1 MKLIWSIVALL
12 VFGTFLVLVLR
23 SPVHPFT
30 GRPPASAEVA
40 PPAPASPPAK
50 VEAEA
55 KTVATASA
63 AQPPAPLPAEPNE
76 PAAAAAVKVEPAAGE
91 AEPAK
96 PSAPAV
102 PAQVLEDLKS
112 IEIPGIDRAVPAAGG
127 AAVTIPSDP
136 AFPAERLIPAR
147 AARNPDGSLRLD
159 DRFNLPG
166 SGTKE
171 DPYRLSWDLLV
182 SAQEVYKPRMGQKR
196 LPERV
201 TMLNGKYI
209 ELDGYV
215 AFPITAASPKEA
227 LVMLNQWDGC
237 CIGTPPTAYDA
248 IEVKL
253 SAAATPQQ
261 RFMTHGSIRGRFKVD
276 PYEDGGWLLGL
287 YLLEEAELTGKP

>member
-12 VFGTFLVLVLR
+12 VFGTFLVVVLR

-40 PPAPASPPAK
+40 PVAAASPAPPANAD
-50 VEAEA
+50 AEA
-55 KTVATASA
+55 KPVPAASA
-63 AQPPAPLPAEPNE
+63 AQPPAPLPAEPSE
-76 PAAAAAVKVEPAAGE
+76 PAAAAAVKAEPAAGE
-91 AEPAK
+91 VEAAK
-96 PSAPAV
+96 PAV
-102 PAQVLEDLKS
+102 PTNVLEDLKS

-147 AARNPDGSLRLD
+147 ASRNADGSLRLD

-166 SGTKE
+166 SGTKD

-287 YLLEEAELTGKP
+287 YLLEDAELTGKP